1 MAVGRPLFAFVTALA
16 ALLLA
21 TPPARAQADSSVS
34 LGVGFSVTTPTNDA
48 AGTDVGPGFVIRL
61 RGGLGGFGPAIG
73 MSWFTTPVHTD
84 VGGEQVEL
92 GSISVRPLM
101 FGAGY
106 SRELSRRLN
115 WNSSLAVG
123 IAFGHARGT
132 SALKEAFERLGVGQ
146 VGVKVANAFAWR
158 VSTGLWID
166 LGPRIGMTI
175 SVGYLGV
182 QPDITITTATG
193 NMRRSIDLGS
203 LVTSAGI
210 TYGIF

>member
-1 MAVGRPLFAFVTALA
+1 MTLGRPLFAFVTALA

-21 TPPARAQADSSVS
+21 APPARAQADSSVS
-34 LGVGFSVTTPTNDA
+34 LGIGFSVTTPTNDA

-61 RGGLGGFGPAIG
+61 RSGRGGFGPTIG
-73 MSWFTTPVHTD
+73 MSWFNTPVHTD
-84 VGGEQVEL
+84 VRGEQVEL
-92 GSISVRPLM
+92 GSVSIRPLM

-106 SRELSRRLN
+106 RHELSRRLN
-115 WNSSLAVG
+115 WNSALAVG

-132 SALKEAFERLGVGQ
+132 SALKEAFERLGLGPA
-146 VGVKVANAFAWR
+146 GVKVANSFAWR

-166 LGPRIGMTI
+166 LGPRFGMVV

-193 NMRRSIDLGS
+193 NMRRSIDLS
-203 LVTSAGI
+203 SVVTSAGI